1 MEAFGYDKYVTG
13 KYFVGRDQDCRALAN
28 LLAGVENVAL
38 YDAPKTGKTSL
49 IRQTL
54 TSLQTS
60 GTRILTPRMNVIR
73 VRSVKAFLESYLSS
87 LLSVLGE
94 SPDVYES
101 YLTRYLPDSC
111 FGFDAE
117 AYENFGRIAL
127 CRSEPSREDIVAC
140 LSLPDRIAKTLE
152 QRICFILNEFSAIE
166 NIEGGDRLLDIMQ
179 AVEKARVK
187 QPGCGACYI
196 FSGSFMNAMKS
207 IFEVRKLFH
216 RSVEILP
223 LSPIEEREVTEHI
236 VRGFLSVGK
245 SIERPLIHAPFTL
258 LRGNMWYLNHLAS
271 ICGSKAIGYIN
282 SAILDEALSTIVSL
296 HRPKFFR
303 LVNDLTDY
311 QLRFVRAVLDGVVKF
326 SASDVIEQYGF
337 NSSAN
342 VKRLKDALM
351 KKEIVGFNG
360 KEEPFIVDPLFEYW
374 LRNYYWA

>member
-13 KYFVGRDQDCRALAN
+13 KYFVGREQDCRALAN

-127 CRSEPSREDIVAC
+127 CRSEPSREDIVA
-140 LSLPDRIAKTLE
+140 
-152 QRICFILNEFSAIE
+152 
-166 NIEGGDRLLDIMQ
+166 
-179 AVEKARVK
+179 
-187 QPGCGACYI
+187 
-196 FSGSFMNAMKS
+196 
-207 IFEVRKLFH
+207 
-216 RSVEILP
+216 
-223 LSPIEEREVTEHI
+223 
-236 VRGFLSVGK
+236 
-245 SIERPLIHAPFTL
+245 
-258 LRGNMWYLNHLAS
+258 
-271 ICGSKAIGYIN
+271 
-282 SAILDEALSTIVSL
+282 
-296 HRPKFFR
+296 
-303 LVNDLTDY
+303 
-311 QLRFVRAVLDGVVKF
+311 
-326 SASDVIEQYGF
+326 
-337 NSSAN
+337 
-342 VKRLKDALM
+342 
-351 KKEIVGFNG
+351 
-360 KEEPFIVDPLFEYW
+360 
-374 LRNYYWA
+374 